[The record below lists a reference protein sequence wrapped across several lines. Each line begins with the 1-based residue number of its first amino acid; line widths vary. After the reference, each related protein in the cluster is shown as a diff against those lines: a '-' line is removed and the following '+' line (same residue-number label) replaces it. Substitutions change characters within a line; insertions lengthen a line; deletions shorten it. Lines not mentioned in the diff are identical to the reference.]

1 MNISDV
7 VAHLNN
13 CDQAANYSLPK
24 GEPPQRELL
33 SVVFKP
39 YPHQPNIHELQAIE
53 ILNDH
58 GVRAHGRFITV
69 DGGSIPKLQTEFGLD
84 LSRMH
89 DLGKTK
95 SALV

>member
-1 MNISDV
+1 MEIGDV
-7 VAHLNN
+7 VAYLNQ

-24 GEPPQRELL
+24 GDPPERELL

-53 ILNDH
+53 ILNSH
-58 GVRAHGRFITV
+58 GILARGRFITV
-69 DGGSIPKLQTEFGLD
+69 DGASIPKLQTEFGLD
-84 LSRMH
+84 LRRMH

-95 SALV
+95 SALI